1 MSEETKEMDE
11 LEEADKST
19 AKINKIE
26 VGDDEQG
33 EPDHDKAVA
42 KASDN
47 KTKGKAE
54 SAKVKAESKKVKED
68 DEEEPESDEDEGEE
82 EEEQTKKEAREVPKL
97 KSEILAGLVD
107 HLKGLKKEDL
117 SKIYG
122 SQVIGEEEGD
132 DEEEE
137 DDEEEKEESKK
148 VKESIDQ
155 KIDELDVSGDV
166 EALVQGEE
174 LSEEFK
180 TKAATIFETA
190 IKSKVRSELEKIQEE
205 NDKQMEELA
214 ETSMKSMVE
223 KVDDYLGY
231 VVEQWMSENE
241 LAIERGLK
249 GEIAEDFISG
259 LKGLF
264 EDHYIDVPD
273 EKYDI
278 LEANLTKIE
287 ELEDKLNKQM
297 EENVQLRKA
306 KGELVKESMIADIA
320 DGMTDTETEKFQ
332 SLVDDVE
339 FSDEDSYKEK
349 LQTIKESYFGDK
361 EVKSQDETLTEE
373 TKSEED
379 APKDIKPVIRFK
391 SKIDGSTVLKD
402 LVQGDVQID
411 NNTIEDFVILR
422 NDGSPTYN
430 LSASVD
436 DHQMKV
442 THIIRGDDHKINT

>member
-19 AKINKIE
+19 AKIVKHE

-33 EPDHDKAVA
+33 DPDMDKGVK
-42 KASDN
+42 KATDN

-54 SAKVKAESKKVKED
+54 SKKVKAESKKVKED
-68 DEEEPESDEDEGEE
+68 DEEDPDEPEEDEDEDE
-82 EEEQTKKEAREVPKL
+82 EEEQTKKEAVQVPKL
-97 KSEILAGLVD
+97 KSEILAGLMD
-107 HLKGLKKEDL
+107 HFKGLKKEDL

-122 SQVIGEEEGD
+122 SQIIGEQDDDDED

-137 DDEEEKEESKK
+137 DPEESKK

-155 KIDELDVSGDV
+155 KIEDLDVSQDV
-166 EALVQGEE
+166 EALVDGEE

-180 TKAATIFETA
+180 TKAATIFESA

-205 NDKQMEELA
+205 NDKQMKKLA

-297 EENVQLRKA
+297 EENVQLKKQ
-306 KGELVKESMIADIA
+306 KGELVKESLIADVA

-349 LQTIKESYFGDK
+349 LQTIKESYFGTGK
-361 EVKSQDETLTEE
+361 VESEETEVLTEE
-373 TKSEED
+373 GSEETQEVSGQM
-379 APKDIKPVIRFK
+379 AKYMSAIQKDNSRAKK
-391 SKIDGSTVLKD
+391 
-402 LVQGDVQID
+402 
-411 NNTIEDFVILR
+411 
-422 NDGSPTYN
+422 
-430 LSASVD
+430 
-436 DHQMKV
+436 
-442 THIIRGDDHKINT
+442 

>member
-19 AKINKIE
+19 AKVVKHE

-33 EPDHDKAVA
+33 DPDMDKGMK
-42 KASDN
+42 KAADN

-132 DEEEE
+132 EEDDDEEEE
-137 DDEEEKEESKK
+137 DPKESKK

-214 ETSMKSMVE
+214 ETSMTSMVE
-223 KVDDYLGY
+223 KVDDYLNY

-306 KGELVKESMIADIA
+306 KGELVKESLIADVA

-349 LQTIKESYFGDK
+349 LQTIKESYFGTGK
-361 EVKSQDETLTEE
+361 VESEETEVITEE
-373 TKSEED
+373 GSQEVQEVSGDMAKYMSVISKDNKRTK
-379 APKDIKPVIRFK
+379 K
-391 SKIDGSTVLKD
+391 
-402 LVQGDVQID
+402 
-411 NNTIEDFVILR
+411 
-422 NDGSPTYN
+422 
-430 LSASVD
+430 
-436 DHQMKV
+436 
-442 THIIRGDDHKINT
+442 

>member
-1 MSEETKEMDE
+1 MSEETKEMEEVEEVDE
-11 LEEADKST
+11 ATAPKASNPSSVKVKQEKEDMQKAKTPAT
-19 AKINKIE
+19 AK
-26 VGDDEQG
+26 
-33 EPDHDKAVA
+33 
-42 KASDN
+42 S
-47 KTKGKAE
+47 
-54 SAKVKAESKKVKED
+54 ESKKVKED
-68 DEEEPESDEDEGEE
+68 DEEDPEDPESDEDEGEE
-82 EEEQTKKEAREVPKL
+82 EEEQTKKEAVEIPKL

-214 ETSMKSMVE
+214 ETSMTSMVE
-223 KVDDYLGY
+223 KVDDYLNY

-349 LQTIKESYFGDK
+349 LQTIKESYFGTGK
-361 EVKSQDETLTEE
+361 VETEETEVLTEE
-373 TKSEED
+373 GSQEVQEVSGQMAKYMS
-379 APKDIKPVIRFK
+379 AIKKDNSRAKK
-391 SKIDGSTVLKD
+391 
-402 LVQGDVQID
+402 
-411 NNTIEDFVILR
+411 
-422 NDGSPTYN
+422 
-430 LSASVD
+430 
-436 DHQMKV
+436 
-442 THIIRGDDHKINT
+442 

>member
-11 LEEADKST
+11 LEEADKIT
-19 AKINKIE
+19 AK
-26 VGDDEQG
+26 VDDHG
-33 EPDHDKAVA
+33 PAIVEPDQKPAKKAGDGVKKQA
-42 KASDN
+42 KDPD
-47 KTKGKAE
+47 TKG
-54 SAKVKAESKKVKED
+54 SASVKAESKKVKED
-68 DEEEPESDEDEGEE
+68 DEEEPESDEDEGEEE

-122 SQVIGEEEGD
+122 TQVIGEEDGD
-132 DEEEE
+132 DEEDEEEE
-137 DDEEEKEESKK
+137 DEAKESKK

-155 KIDELDVSGDV
+155 KIEDLDVSQDV
-166 EALVQGEE
+166 EALVDGEE

-180 TKAATIFETA
+180 TKAATIFESA

-205 NDKQMEELA
+205 NDKQMKELA
-214 ETSMKSMVE
+214 ETSMTSMVE
-223 KVDDYLGY
+223 KVDDYLNY

-241 LAIERGLK
+241 LSIERGLK

-339 FSDEDSYKEK
+339 FSDEDS
-349 LQTIKESYFGDK
+349 
-361 EVKSQDETLTEE
+361 
-373 TKSEED
+373 
-379 APKDIKPVIRFK
+379 
-391 SKIDGSTVLKD
+391 
-402 LVQGDVQID
+402 
-411 NNTIEDFVILR
+411 
-422 NDGSPTYN
+422 
-430 LSASVD
+430 
-436 DHQMKV
+436 
-442 THIIRGDDHKINT
+442 

>member
-11 LEEADKST
+11 LEEADAKVDDHGPAIVDPDQKPKKKAGDGVKSQ
-19 AKINKIE
+19 AK
-26 VGDDEQG
+26 D
-33 EPDHDKAVA
+33 PD
-42 KASDN
+42 
-47 KTKGKAE
+47 TKG
-54 SAKVKAESKKVKED
+54 SATVKAESKKVKED
-68 DEEEPESDEDEGEE
+68 DEEEPESDEDEDEGEE

-132 DEEEE
+132 DE
-137 DDEEEKEESKK
+137 DDEEEEDPEESKK

-155 KIDELDVSGDV
+155 KIEDLDVSQDV
-166 EALVQGEE
+166 EALVQGEDE
-174 LSEEFK
+174 LSEDFK

-205 NDKQMEELA
+205 NDKQMKELA
-214 ETSMKSMVE
+214 ETSMTSMVE
-223 KVDDYLGY
+223 KVDDYLNY

-297 EENVQLRKA
+297 EENVQLKKA
-306 KGELVKESMIADIA
+306 KGELVKESLIVDIA

-349 LQTIKESYFGDK
+349 LQTIKESYFGTGKVEAK
-361 EVKSQDETLTEE
+361 ETEVLTEE
-373 TKSEED
+373 GSQETQEVSGEMAKYMS
-379 APKDIKPVIRFK
+379 AIKKDNSRAKK
-391 SKIDGSTVLKD
+391 
-402 LVQGDVQID
+402 
-411 NNTIEDFVILR
+411 
-422 NDGSPTYN
+422 
-430 LSASVD
+430 
-436 DHQMKV
+436 
-442 THIIRGDDHKINT
+442 

>member
-1 MSEETKEMDE
+1 MSEETKEMEE
-11 LEEADKST
+11 LEESEVTETEEVTEADKST
-19 AKINKIE
+19 AKVTKHSGE
-26 VGDDEQG
+26 DDAKKN
-33 EPDHDKAVA
+33 PDMAKDVKKA
-42 KASDN
+42 KS
-47 KTKGKAE
+47 E
-54 SAKVKAESKKVKED
+54 SKVKED
-68 DEEEPESDEDEGEE
+68 DDEEEEDSEEEG
-82 EEEQTKKEAREVPKL
+82 EEEQTKKEAVEIPKL

-122 SQVIGEEEGD
+122 SQVIGEEEEGD
-132 DEEEE
+132 DEDEEE
-137 DDEEEKEESKK
+137 DDPEESKK

-155 KIDELDVSGDV
+155 KIEDLDVSKDV
-166 EALVQGEE
+166 EALVEGEE

-205 NDKQMEELA
+205 NDKQMEEIA
-214 ETSMKSMVE
+214 ETSMTSMVE
-223 KVDDYLGY
+223 KVDDYLNY

-349 LQTIKESYFGDK
+349 LQTIKESYFGTGK
-361 EVKSQDETLTEE
+361 VESEETEVITEE
-373 TKSEED
+373 GSEEIQEVSGQM
-379 APKDIKPVIRFK
+379 AKYMSAIKKDTSRAKK
-391 SKIDGSTVLKD
+391 
-402 LVQGDVQID
+402 
-411 NNTIEDFVILR
+411 
-422 NDGSPTYN
+422 
-430 LSASVD
+430 
-436 DHQMKV
+436 
-442 THIIRGDDHKINT
+442 

>member
-11 LEEADKST
+11 LEEADKAT
-19 AKINKIE
+19 AKINKID
-26 VGDDEQG
+26 VGDDEQKD
-33 EPDHDKAVA
+33 PDMDKSVK
-42 KASDN
+42 KAADN

-54 SAKVKAESKKVKED
+54 SAKVKAESKVKED
-68 DEEEPESDEDEGEE
+68 DDEDDEDEE
-82 EEEQTKKEAREVPKL
+82 EEEQVKKEAREVPKL
-97 KSEILAGLVD
+97 KSEILAGLMD

-122 SQVIGEEEGD
+122 SQVIGEEEEDDDD
-132 DEEEE
+132 DEEE
-137 DDEEEKEESKK
+137 DPEESKK

-155 KIDELDVSGDV
+155 KIEDLDVSQDV
-166 EALVQGEE
+166 EALVADEE

-205 NDKQMEELA
+205 NDKQMKELA
-214 ETSMKSMVE
+214 ETSMQSMVE
-223 KVDDYLGY
+223 KVDDYLNY

-241 LAIERGLK
+241 LSIERGLK

-297 EENVQLRKA
+297 EENVQLKKA
-306 KGELVKESMIADIA
+306 KGELVKESMIADVA

-339 FSDEDSYKEK
+339 FSDEESYKEK
-349 LQTIKESYFGDK
+349 LQTIKESYFGSD

-373 TKSEED
+373 GTEEPQEVSGTM
-379 APKDIKPVIRFK
+379 AQYMSAIKKDNSRAKK
-391 SKIDGSTVLKD
+391 
-402 LVQGDVQID
+402 
-411 NNTIEDFVILR
+411 
-422 NDGSPTYN
+422 
-430 LSASVD
+430 
-436 DHQMKV
+436 
-442 THIIRGDDHKINT
+442 

>member
-1 MSEETKEMDE
+1 MSEETKEME
-11 LEEADKST
+11 EVVESEEVEEEA
-19 AKINKIE
+19 
-26 VGDDEQG
+26 
-33 EPDHDKAVA
+33 VA
-42 KASDN
+42 
-47 KTKGKAE
+47 E
-54 SAKVKAESKKVKED
+54 AKVTKHDGEDDAKKNPNFAKDVKKAKAESKDVKED
-68 DEEEPESDEDEGEE
+68 DDEEDSDDEEGEE

-117 SKIYG
+117 SKLYG
-122 SQVIGEEEGD
+122 TQVIGEEEGD
-132 DEEEE
+132 DE
-137 DDEEEKEESKK
+137 DEEVSKEETEK

-155 KIDELDVSGDV
+155 KIEDLDVSQDV
-166 EALVQGEE
+166 EALVDGEE

-205 NDKQMEELA
+205 NDKQMKELA
-214 ETSMKSMVE
+214 ETSMTSMVE
-223 KVDDYLGY
+223 KVDEYLNY

-287 ELEDKLNKQM
+287 ELEEKLNKQM

-306 KGELVKESMIADIA
+306 KGELVKESLIADVA

-349 LQTIKESYFGDK
+349 LQTIKESYFGTGK
-361 EVKSQDETLTEE
+361 VESEETEVITEE
-373 TKSEED
+373 GSQEVQEVSGDMAKYMSVISKDNKRTK
-379 APKDIKPVIRFK
+379 K
-391 SKIDGSTVLKD
+391 
-402 LVQGDVQID
+402 
-411 NNTIEDFVILR
+411 
-422 NDGSPTYN
+422 
-430 LSASVD
+430 
-436 DHQMKV
+436 
-442 THIIRGDDHKINT
+442 